1 MFWPIFLIVT
11 CVKILFI
18 PSYRQLSPITS
29 KSLKEMRWHLLSGQL
44 TSRFTATGWPSPTAR
59 SCRAGIGR
67 SPACHPGHST
77 TLLTLLTLNT
87 SCLLLQGYLKKKI
100 VSEWTLTICLSFID
114 PGMLDVRN
122 LNFASESTILF
133 QRLTVITTDLVFALG
148 AKQCSEVNINYHFPI
163 RMFLMFSLV
172 TSYPR
177 YCQRSRT
184 RGHWCFCSWSPML
197 ASSLSTTFTSRY
209 SISIFKIFWT
219 KFALGW
225 WTYVGTRY
233 FQNRLKK

>member
-18 PSYRQLSPITS
+18 PSYRQQSPITS
-29 KSLKEMRWHLLSGQL
+29 KSLKEMRWHLLSGRL

-67 SPACHPGHST
+67 SPACRPGHST

-87 SCLLLQGYLKKKI
+87 SCLLLQGNLKI

-148 AKQCSEVNINYHFPI
+148 AKQCSEVNITYHFPI
-163 RMFLMFSLV
+163 RMFLMFSLPILGTV
-172 TSYPR
+172 KEAAPEATDASAPDLQCWPLHCRPHSLPGIQYQ
-177 YCQRSRT
+177 YLRSSGQNLLWVGGPMWAPDTFRT
-184 RGHWCFCSWSPML
+184 D
-197 ASSLSTTFTSRY
+197 
-209 SISIFKIFWT
+209 
-219 KFALGW
+219 
-225 WTYVGTRY
+225 
-233 FQNRLKK
+233 